1 MSYGKGDTTAIFT
14 GGWFRGISLTAGE
27 AIIEQIMA
35 AVAAEV
41 NTAALT
47 DSEGHAIAAAVEVPP
62 NFEDVTEAC
71 VKVFPDGDDVTPN
84 HSQTNEGVY
93 RVNVA
98 LCELVSAADVRFRHM
113 KNREAVQDLFV
124 GSRLVGM
131 PAYYCR
137 GVTSP
142 SAISLEA
149 LEERHHGISVVTLEF
164 VALRSRG

>member
-14 GGWFRGISLTAGE
+14 GGWFRGAPLAAGD
-27 AIIEQIMA
+27 AIIERIMA

-41 NTAALT
+41 NAAALA
-47 DSEGHAIAAAVEVPP
+47 DSDGHPIAAAVEVPP
-62 NFEDVTEAC
+62 EFEQVTEAC
-71 VKVFPDGDDVTPN
+71 VKVFPDGDELTPN
-84 HSQTNEGVY
+84 HSRTNEGVY

-98 LCELVSAADVRFRHM
+98 LCEHVPAESVRLAHM

-124 GSRLVGM
+124 GKRLPGM

-137 GVTSP
+137 GTTSP

-164 VALRSRG
+164 TALRSRG